1 MIHCAVSSA
10 RLHLLAARIRQ
21 SLDAFHSTPT
31 SSIIY
36 VFDLTAILLRTAVIQ
51 MKPLLTRGMTGFT
64 GYFVLPSRC
73 KLIQIYPNITLRQI
87 LSKRFLHP
95 LVLQVQHILGPL
107 EWVLRTT
114 PPNESM
120 MPSLQYPVIPASEQ
134 VVTESLAESC
144 LSFLWTLESANRGCS
159 SNSDLAERHY
169 TQVYK
174 WLDVVINAAF
184 IVADSRSP
192 AYAHGRFDPDFV
204 VSVSKFISILV
215 LEIKLQ

>member
-1 MIHCAVSSA
+1 MS
-10 RLHLLAARIRQ
+10 
-21 SLDAFHSTPT
+21 
-31 SSIIY
+31 
-36 VFDLTAILLRTAVIQ
+36 
-51 MKPLLTRGMTGFT
+51 
-64 GYFVLPSRC
+64 YFVPPSRC
-73 KLIQIYPNITLRQI
+73 KLVQIYPNITLRQT

-95 LVLQVQHILGPL
+95 LVLQVQQILGPL
-107 EWVLRTT
+107 EWMLRTT
-114 PPNESM
+114 SSNESM
-120 MPSLQYPVIPASEQ
+120 MSSLQYPVIPASEQ

-144 LSFLWTLESANRGCS
+144 LNFLWTLESANGGCS

-204 VSVSKFISILV
+204 VSISEFISILV
-215 LEIKLQ
+215 LKIELQRCHMLEPR